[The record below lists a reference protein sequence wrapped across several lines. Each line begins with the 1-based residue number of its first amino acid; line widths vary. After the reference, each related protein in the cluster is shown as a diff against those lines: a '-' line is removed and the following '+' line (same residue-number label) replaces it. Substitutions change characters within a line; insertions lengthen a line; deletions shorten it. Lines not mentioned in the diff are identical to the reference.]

1 MSIDKKR
8 FLLNIVSV
16 SLGCSSCRKQ
26 KLSSVCQPKQKLQ
39 APTYQ
44 KHKKDLYSSSSSS
57 SSTSSSKITAKQSPN
72 GHHGTP
78 NTFSP
83 AVDSTPPHFFSDS
96 GSSMRHCSGAVRGFG
111 HVGDESVVVEKDSDD
126 PYLDFRHSIQLLDCF
141 LQLNSPYYHGVPR
154 NKYIITMFASH
165 MAHEMVPA
173 TLHVANDFG
182 EADLLKDDLRQLLDC
197 FLQLNSPYCH
207 GVIIKAFTEIWNG
220 VFSMRSNTTTGA
232 KKQVHYYYGY

>member
-1 MSIDKKR
+1 MSTDKKR
-8 FLLNIVSV
+8 FLLNIVLV

-26 KLSSVCQPKQKLQ
+26 KLSSVCQPKQKLR

-72 GHHGTP
+72 DHENHDTP

-83 AVDSTPPHFFSDS
+83 AVDSTPPHFFSDTGS
-96 GSSMRHCSGAVRGFG
+96 NMRHLLGSRIEDSGSLDSTPPHFFSDTGSSMRHCSGAVRGFG
-111 HVGDESVVVEKDSDD
+111 RVGDESVAVEKDSDD
-126 PYLDFRHSIQLLDCF
+126 PYLDFRHSM
-141 LQLNSPYYHGVPR
+141 LQKILEKQIYS
-154 NKYIITMFASH
+154 
-165 MAHEMVPA
+165 
-173 TLHVANDFG
+173 
-182 EADLLKDDLRQLLDC
+182 KDDLRQLLDC
-197 FLQLNSPYCH
+197 FLQLNSPYYH

-232 KKQVHYYYGY
+232 EKQVHYYYGC

>member
-1 MSIDKKR
+1 MSTDKKR

-44 KHKKDLYSSSSSS
+44 KHKKDLYSSSSSLFVNLFIPLVYYS
-57 SSTSSSKITAKQSPN
+57 SYNQDKAYMLSFNTSSKITAKQSPN
-72 GHHGTP
+72 GHENHDTS
-78 NTFSP
+78 NIFSP
-83 AVDSTPPHFFSDS
+83 TVDNTPSHFFSDS

-111 HVGDESVVVEKDSDD
+111 RVGDESVAVEKDSDD
-126 PYLDFRHSIQLLDCF
+126 PYLDFRHSMLQMILEKQLLDCF
-141 LQLNSPYYHGVPR
+141 LQLNSPYY
-154 NKYIITMFASH
+154 
-165 MAHEMVPA
+165 
-173 TLHVANDFG
+173 
-182 EADLLKDDLRQLLDC
+182 
-197 FLQLNSPYCH
+197 H

-232 KKQVHYYYGY
+232 EKQLT

>member
-1 MSIDKKR
+1 MPTDKKK

-57 SSTSSSKITAKQSPN
+57 SSTSSSKRTAKQSPN
-72 GHHGTP
+72 GHENHDTP

-111 HVGDESVVVEKDSDD
+111 RVGDESVAVEKDSDD
-126 PYLDFRHSIQLLDCF
+126 PYLDFRHSM
-141 LQLNSPYYHGVPR
+141 LQMILEKQIYS
-154 NKYIITMFASH
+154 
-165 MAHEMVPA
+165 
-173 TLHVANDFG
+173 
-182 EADLLKDDLRQLLDC
+182 KDDLRQLLDC
-197 FLQLNSPYCH
+197 FLQLNSPYYH

-220 VFSMRSNTTTGA
+220 VFSMRSNTTAGA
-232 KKQVHYYYGY
+232 EKQVLLRWLLVTWLMKWFPLFCT